1 MKRMRLVIAGCL
13 FGLISRVA
21 SASSMTARIERTD
34 PDLRRRQPGV
44 CLSGGRRRKSAGLC
58 ADAQYMQMRQ
68 ARTQIAAGPNQN
80 SQGAELKDY
89 CNKQKR

>member
-1 MKRMRLVIAGCL
+1 
-13 FGLISRVA
+13 
-21 SASSMTARIERTD
+21 
-34 PDLRRRQPGV
+34 
-44 CLSGGRRRKSAGLC
+44 
-58 ADAQYMQMRQ
+58 MQMRQ